1 MAFVPWLGSCTFLTC
16 PLLPG
21 VPTRCQ
27 LLDSTIQA
35 VDDKPK
41 HSMLPLL
48 TVLFLISYALL
59 STLVVEQSR
68 TIDSQRSLIRQ
79 LFGDSSQLS
88 AMNVKSAQ
96 AQHAA
101 AQAQNP
107 KAKSQAKTPSNQVKP
122 QESPSQLIPRNQ
134 AANERSASK
143 THKPLRQKPPKAAAD
158 EPDERRTLVV
168 I

>member
-1 MAFVPWLGSCTFLTC
+1 MRWLRSCTLLTC

-21 VPTRCQ
+21 APTRCQ

-35 VDDKPK
+35 VDAKPK
-41 HSMLPLL
+41 HSMLPILI
-48 TVLFLISYALL
+48 VLFLISYGLL
-59 STLVVEQSR
+59 AKLVVEQGR

-88 AMNVKSAQ
+88 AMNGKSAQ

-101 AQAQNP
+101 GQAQNP
-107 KAKSQAKTPSNQVKP
+107 KAKSQVQTPSNQVKP
-122 QESPSQLIPRNQ
+122 QESPSQLTPRNH

-143 THKPLRQKPPKAAAD
+143 AHKPLRQRPPKAAAD
-158 EPDERRTLVV
+158 EPDERRMLVV